1 MAAIF
6 YLVLAF
12 FSREV
17 PFNLLWFLVALL
29 FSSNE
34 AKTIYKFTTDPKLD
48 GEVVK

>member
-1 MAAIF
+1 MAALF
-6 YLVLAF
+6 YLVLAL
-12 FSREV
+12 FSKEV
-17 PFNLLWFLVALL
+17 PFNVLWLIVALV